1 MKIVFMGT
9 PEFAVASL
17 DALNQ
22 SEHEV
27 VAVVTA
33 PDKPAG
39 RGLKI
44 QYSKVKQYAL
54 EHQIPILQPVK
65 LKDPEF
71 LDSLKR
77 YTADVFVVVAFR
89 MLPEEVFM
97 MPPKGTFNIHGSL
110 LPQYRGAAPI
120 HWAVINGELKTGVTS
135 FFLNHEIDKGDIIDF
150 KECEIGVKESTGDLY
165 EKLMHLG
172 AQLAVE
178 TVDKIAKGNINLKSQ
193 DQYDG
198 SLLKMAPKL
207 NKENTRINWNKPAQE
222 VYNLI
227 RGLSPYPTAYTYLQN
242 LNGEEILLKCYQAE
256 LLDEKS
262 TLKPGTIITEKKK
275 KLTICCSDYQISL
288 LELQLQGKS
297 KMDIHTFLQGFRLD
311 NYTITLK

>member
-44 QYSKVKQYAL
+44 QYSEVKRYAL
-54 EHQIPILQPVK
+54 EHHIPILQPVK

-71 LDSLKR
+71 LELLRNYS
-77 YTADVFVVVAFR
+77 ADLFVVVAFR

-120 HWAVINGELKTGVTS
+120 HWAVINGEAKTGVTS
-135 FFLNHEIDKGDIIDF
+135 FFLNHEIDKGDIIDY
-150 KECEIGVKESTGDLY
+150 KECEINETDNTGKIY
-165 EKLMHLG
+165 ERLMKLG
-172 AQLAVE
+172 AQLAVD
-178 TVDKIAKGNINLKSQ
+178 TVRKIEDGKIHLKPQNQYNVSQ
-193 DQYDG
+193 
-198 SLLKMAPKL
+198 LKIAPKL
-207 NKENTRINWNKPAQE
+207 NKENTRIDWNKTAKE

-227 RGLSPYPTAYTYLQN
+227 RGLSPYPTAYTFIQN
-242 LNGEEILLKCYQAE
+242 INGEEFFLKCYKAE
-256 LLDEKS
+256 LLNEKS
-262 TLKPGTIITEKKK
+262 TDKPGTIITDKKK

-288 LELQLQGKS
+288 LELQLEGKS
-297 KMDIHTFLQGFRLD
+297 KMDISTFLQGFRPD
-311 NYTITLK
+311 NYTMKLK

>member
-1 MKIVFMGT
+1 MGT

-22 SEHEV
+22 SDHEV

-44 QYSKVKQYAL
+44 QCSEVKQYAL
-54 EHQIPILQPVK
+54 DHQIPILQPVK
-65 LKDPEF
+65 LKDPVF
-71 LDSLKR
+71 LDQLKN
-77 YTADVFVVVAFR
+77 YNADLFVVVAFR
-89 MLPEEVFM
+89 MLPEEVFN

-120 HWAVINGELKTGVTS
+120 HWAVIQGETKTGVTS

-150 KECEIGVKESTGDLY
+150 KECEIKDFETTGEIY
-165 EKLMHLG
+165 SRLMKLG
-172 AQLAVE
+172 AQLAIE
-178 TVDKIAKGNINLKSQ
+178 TVDQIEKGCLQLKSQ
-193 DQYDG
+193 Q
-198 SLLKMAPKL
+198 SLMPEILKSAPKL
-207 NKENTRINWNKPAQE
+207 TKENTRIDWNKPAQE

-227 RGLSPYPTAYTYLQN
+227 RGLSPYPGAYTFIEHI
-242 LNGEEILLKCYQAE
+242 NGDLILLKCLKATIQQ
-256 LLDEKS
+256 EKS
-262 TLKPGTIITEKKK
+262 TAIPGTIITDKRK
-275 KLTICCSDYQISL
+275 KLTICCSDFELSL

-297 KMDIHTFLQGFRLD
+297 KMDISSFLLGFRPDSYIMKAL
-311 NYTITLK
+311 

>member
-22 SEHEV
+22 SDHEI

-44 QYSKVKQYAL
+44 HYSEVKQYAL
-54 EHQIPILQPVK
+54 DCQLPILQPLK
-65 LKDPEF
+65 LKDPDF
-71 LDSLKR
+71 LNQLKN
-77 YTADVFVVVAFR
+77 YEADLFVVVAFR
-89 MLPEEVFM
+89 MLPEEVFK

-120 HWAVINGELKTGVTS
+120 HWAVINGESKTGVTS
-135 FFLNHEIDKGDIIDF
+135 FFLNHEMDKGDIIDF
-150 KECEIGVKESTGDLY
+150 KECEIRDCETTGEIY
-165 EKLMHLG
+165 SRLMKLG
-172 AQLAVE
+172 AQLAIE
-178 TVDKIAKGNINLKSQ
+178 TVEQIEKGSVQLKSQ
-193 DQYDG
+193 KKQISDI
-198 SLLKMAPKL
+198 LKSAPKL
-207 NKENTRINWNKPAQE
+207 TKENTRIDWNKPAQE
-222 VYNLI
+222 VFNLI
-227 RGLSPYPTAYTYLQN
+227 RGLSPYPGAYTFIEN
-242 LNGEEILLKCYQAE
+242 INGDLLILKCLKATIQNQ
-256 LLDEKS
+256 KS
-262 TLKPGTIITEKKK
+262 NAIPGTIITDKKK

-297 KMDIHTFLQGFRLD
+297 KMDISSFLLGFRPE
-311 NYTITLK
+311 NYTMKAI

>member
-39 RGLKI
+39 RGLKL
-44 QYSKVKQYAL
+44 QYSDVKQYAL
-54 EHQIPILQPVK
+54 DHQIPILQPVK

-71 LDSLKR
+71 LIHLKNCS
-77 YTADVFVVVAFR
+77 ADLFVVVAFR

-120 HWAVINGELKTGVTS
+120 HWAVINGETKTGVTS
-135 FFLNHEIDKGDIIDF
+135 FFLNHEIDKGDIIDH
-150 KECEIGVKESTGDLY
+150 KECQINESDTTGVVYDR
-165 EKLMHLG
+165 LMQLG
-172 AQLAVE
+172 AQLALE
-178 TVDKIAKGNINLKSQ
+178 TVQKIAKKEVHLKPQ
-193 DQYDG
+193 DQFD
-198 SLLKMAPKL
+198 LRDLKMAPKL
-207 NKENTRINWNKPAQE
+207 NKENTRIDWNKPAKE

-227 RGLSPYPTAYTYLQN
+227 RGLSPYPTAYTFIQN
-242 LNGEEILLKCYQAE
+242 NVGENLVLKCYKAE
-256 LLDEKS
+256 LLDEIS
-262 TLKPGTIITEKKK
+262 TGKPGTIITDKKK
-275 KLTICCSDYQISL
+275 KLTICCSDYQISI

-297 KMDIHTFLQGFRLD
+297 KMDINTFLQGFRSD
-311 NYTITLK
+311 NYTMELK